1 MAHNHE
7 NCTRPQWG
15 AVCNEGVTSAP
26 CDYEGCGDEYCVPVG
41 HCECKCHSGKTCGC
55 GFKWPLQ

>member
-7 NCTRPQWG
+7 NCKEYG
-15 AVCNEGVTSAP
+15 CEGGMIFGP
-26 CDYEGCGDEYCVPVG
+26 CSEECPADDCTVVG